1 MALFNWTDDYSVGI
15 KEIDEQHKKLFEILN
30 ELHNAMKEAKSKSV
44 LGKVITDLISYTE
57 FHFSS
62 EEILLKN
69 CKYPHFKEHKAIHDQ
84 FTKKVKGFEKEYKD
98 GSAIVSH
105 EIIQFLKE
113 WLVNHI
119 KESDK
124 QYSMF
129 IIKANVA

>member
-1 MALFNWTDDYSVGI
+1 MALCVWSDDYSVGI
-15 KEIDEQHKKLFEILN
+15 KEIDEQHKRLFEIIN
-30 ELHNAMKEAKSKSV
+30 ELHNAMKEAKAKSV
-44 LGKVITDLISYTE
+44 LGKVIKDLIDYTE

-69 CKYPHFKEHKAIHDQ
+69 CKYPDFNQHKIIHDQ
-84 FTKKVKGFEKEYKD
+84 FTAKVKEFERKYLSDTVLLSQEIVQYLKD
-98 GSAIVSH
+98 
-105 EIIQFLKE
+105 
-113 WLVNHI
+113 WLVKHI

>member
-1 MALFNWTDDYSVGI
+1 MALCVWSDDYSVGI
-15 KEIDEQHKKLFEILN
+15 KEIDEQHKRLFDIIN
-30 ELHNAMKEAKSKSV
+30 ELHNAMKEAKAKSV
-44 LGKVITDLISYTE
+44 LGKVIKDLIDYTE

-69 CKYPHFKEHKAIHDQ
+69 CKYPDFNQHKLIHDQ
-84 FTKKVKGFEKEYKD
+84 FTVKVKEFEQKYLNGTVLLSQE
-98 GSAIVSH
+98 IV
-105 EIIQFLKE
+105 QFLKD
-113 WLVNHI
+113 WLIKHI